1 MKDKNENVKAIM
13 DMILEYGLE
22 VEYHTSH
29 CEISHAGHIANMKA
43 TKSQQIFERNLKQR
57 EHKELGYPSSFTIL
71 N

>member
-43 TKSQQIFERNLKQR
+43 TKS
-57 EHKELGYPSSFTIL
+57 
-71 N
+71 